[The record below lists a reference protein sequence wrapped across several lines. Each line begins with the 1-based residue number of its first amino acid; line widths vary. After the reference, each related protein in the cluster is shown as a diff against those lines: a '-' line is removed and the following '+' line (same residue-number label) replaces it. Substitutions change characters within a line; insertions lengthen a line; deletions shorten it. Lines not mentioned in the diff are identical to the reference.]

1 MPPASIGHVIVR
13 LFCLH
18 AIIEGNS
25 QLGALLVSG
34 SLFPETKERWMSQ
47 GAVLPFQTELCG
59 PFLPLLDA
67 IADGVPTSEVYQRA
81 LAFPQQATGADAAV
95 LRVYELDHDCY
106 HLAAQRGL
114 SGLLAE
120 ELRCT
125 PAGVGPWAEAACTG
139 QPVVIDD
146 LSGVPW
152 PQGGLLLAEGFRGLI
167 VIPLPLGS
175 DLIGTLDLLNEK
187 SRQWEPD
194 RIESLSALSQ
204 GLVCLLH
211 HARLADRGRA
221 QAALAERSHLAQEIH
236 DSSMQLLASLALW
249 SEEGQA
255 ALDEGDVEGARR
267 ALAKVADV
275 AHQLSAEFR
284 GEVLELREQPKDGD
298 FIGLLRDTL
307 DGFKC
312 QWGVETDFDVS
323 CAQPLALGPQAESQL
338 LRIVQESLANVRQH
352 AHASRIAV
360 TLERE
365 NGCVRLTIQDDGQ
378 GFDPREIPSGRFG
391 LRIMRERARSIRGDV
406 CVSSL
411 PGEGT
416 LVEISAPLE
425 ESVECPLC

>member
-1 MPPASIGHVIVR
+1 
-13 LFCLH
+13 
-18 AIIEGNS
+18 
-25 QLGALLVSG
+25 
-34 SLFPETKERWMSQ
+34 MSQ

-81 LAFPQQATGADAAV
+81 LDLLQGPIGTGASV
-95 LRVYELDHDCY
+95 LRVYEQDHDCY

-114 SGLLAE
+114 SGPLAE
-120 ELRCT
+120 ELRCA
-125 PAGVGPWAEAACTG
+125 PAGVGPWAEVACTG
-139 QPVVIDD
+139 QPAVIED
-146 LSGVPW
+146 LSGALW
-152 PQGGLLLAEGFRGLI
+152 PQSALLPAEGFWSLI

-175 DLIGTLDLLNEK
+175 ELIGTLDLLNEK
-187 SRQWEPD
+187 SRHWESD
-194 RIESLSALSQ
+194 QIESLSAFSQ
-204 GLVCLLH
+204 RLICLLH

-236 DSSMQLLASLALW
+236 DSSLQLLASLALW
-249 SEEGQA
+249 SEEGQS
-255 ALDEGDVEGARR
+255 ALDEGDVEGARQ
-267 ALAKVADV
+267 ALAKVAE
-275 AHQLSAEFR
+275 AARQLSAEFR
-284 GEVLELREQPKDGD
+284 GEVLDLREQPKDGD
-298 FIGLLRDTL
+298 FISLLRDTL
-307 DGFKC
+307 NGFSC
-312 QWGVETDFDVS
+312 QWGLETDLHVAF
-323 CAQPLALGPQAESQL
+323 AQPLALGPQAESQL

-352 AHASRIAV
+352 AQARRLQV
-360 TLERE
+360 GLEQDGDCLR
-365 NGCVRLTIQDDGQ
+365 VSIRDDGQ